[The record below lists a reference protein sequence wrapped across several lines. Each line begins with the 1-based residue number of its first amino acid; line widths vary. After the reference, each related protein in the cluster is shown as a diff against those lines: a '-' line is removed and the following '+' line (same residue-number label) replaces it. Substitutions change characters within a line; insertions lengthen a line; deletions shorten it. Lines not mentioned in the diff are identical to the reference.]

1 MKKKLE
7 ADLISIAHRILK
19 LKNKENLAQ
28 LHLETQKLYEKLS
41 VLKFVEDNFSDVKP
55 TIGNSNIQELVN
67 AALENE
73 LEAAEVAPEE
83 TEIQPDLVEEEIEEE
98 VEEEEED
105 DSDEEEEFEE
115 EIEADEEEDEEET
128 FENIEE
134 SEEEEEESE
143 EEKEFEP
150 HFELFNVEEV
160 EDKKSKKEAKQISF
174 EDLLGSNSEPIFERV
189 FDPIQE
195 ETEEESDD
203 EEETEDEEAI
213 FNPGFEMEASEE
225 MEEEEKAIP
234 NFEFDNEISINE
246 AFAKT
251 ITFGLNDR
259 IAFEKQLFAGSSEDL
274 NRVVSQLSTFDT
286 FEEAQNF
293 IEDMVPL
300 DPLYLVDHHEELFE
314 PSVANFT
321 PEYQRR
327 LRQYVVSDRTHE
339 AYFTKLPQGQFGL
352 IFAYNFFNFKPI
364 EIIRQYIT
372 ELFGLMRPGGTL
384 IMTYNN
390 CDRAQGVGLVERG
403 FMCYTPK
410 KLIVAHAE
418 SVGFECDFEHDG
430 AGDVS
435 WLEFRKPGE
444 ITSLR
449 GGQTLAKIVA
459 NSQ

>member
-19 LKNKENLAQ
+19 LKNKEDLAQ

-67 AALENE
+67 AALEND
-73 LEAAEVAPEE
+73 PEE
-83 TEIQPDLVEEEIEEE
+83 EEVDAAPQEIEIQSDLVEEEIEEE
-98 VEEEEED
+98 EIEEEEDHSEEEEE
-105 DSDEEEEFEE
+105 SEE
-115 EIEADEEEDEEET
+115 EIEADEEEDEDEA

-134 SEEEEEESE
+134 SEEEEEESEEEEIEEEDEEESEEESE

-160 EDKKSKKEAKQISF
+160 EDKKSKTEAKQISF
-174 EDLLGSNSEPIFERV
+174 EDLLGSSSEPVFERV

-203 EEETEDEEAI
+203 EEETESEEPI

-293 IEDMVPL
+293 IEDMVKP
-300 DPLYLVDHHEELFE
+300 DYDNWEGKEE
-314 PSVANFT
+314 
-321 PEYQRR
+321 
-327 LRQYVVSDRTHE
+327 YVTR
-339 AYFTKLPQGQFGL
+339 FM
-352 IFAYNFFNFKPI
+352 
-364 EIIRQYIT
+364 EI
-372 ELFGLMRPGGTL
+372 
-384 IMTYNN
+384 
-390 CDRAQGVGLVERG
+390 VE
-403 FMCYTPK
+403 K
-410 KLIVAHAE
+410 K
-418 SVGFECDFEHDG
+418 FD
-430 AGDVS
+430 
-435 WLEFRKPGE
+435 
-444 ITSLR
+444 
-449 GGQTLAKIVA
+449 
-459 NSQ
+459 

>member
-19 LKNKENLAQ
+19 LKNKEDLAQ

-67 AALENE
+67 AALEND
-73 LEAAEVAPEE
+73 PEE
-83 TEIQPDLVEEEIEEE
+83 EEVDAAPQEIEIQSDLVEEEIEEE
-98 VEEEEED
+98 EDHSEEEEE
-105 DSDEEEEFEE
+105 SEE
-115 EIEADEEEDEEET
+115 EIEEDEDEEET

-134 SEEEEEESE
+134 SEEEEEESEEEIEEEDEEESDEESE

-160 EDKKSKKEAKQISF
+160 EDKKPKTEAKQISF
-174 EDLLGSNSEPIFERV
+174 EDLLGSSSEPVFERV

-195 ETEEESDD
+195 ETEEELAD
-203 EEETEDEEAI
+203 EEETESEELI

-293 IEDMVPL
+293 IEDMVKP
-300 DPLYLVDHHEELFE
+300 DYDNWEGKEEYVDRFM
-314 PSVANFT
+314 
-321 PEYQRR
+321 
-327 LRQYVVSDRTHE
+327 
-339 AYFTKLPQGQFGL
+339 
-352 IFAYNFFNFKPI
+352 
-364 EIIRQYIT
+364 EI
-372 ELFGLMRPGGTL
+372 
-384 IMTYNN
+384 
-390 CDRAQGVGLVERG
+390 VE
-403 FMCYTPK
+403 K
-410 KLIVAHAE
+410 K
-418 SVGFECDFEHDG
+418 FD
-430 AGDVS
+430 
-435 WLEFRKPGE
+435 
-444 ITSLR
+444 
-449 GGQTLAKIVA
+449 
-459 NSQ
+459 

>member
-7 ADLISIAHRILK
+7 ADLMSIAHRILK
-19 LKNKENLAQ
+19 LKNKEDLAQ

-83 TEIQPDLVEEEIEEE
+83 IEIQPELVEEEIEEE
-98 VEEEEED
+98 LEEEEVD
-105 DSDEEEEFEE
+105 DSDEEEEESEE
-115 EIEADEEEDEEET
+115 EIEEDEDEDEEET

-143 EEKEFEP
+143 EEKEIEP

-160 EDKKSKKEAKQISF
+160 KDKKSKTEAKQISF
-174 EDLLGSNSEPIFERV
+174 EDLLGSSSEPVFERV
-189 FDPIQE
+189 FDPIEE

-203 EEETEDEEAI
+203 EEETEDEEPI

-293 IEDMVPL
+293 IEDMVKP
-300 DPLYLVDHHEELFE
+300 DYDNWEGKEEYVDRFM
-314 PSVANFT
+314 
-321 PEYQRR
+321 
-327 LRQYVVSDRTHE
+327 
-339 AYFTKLPQGQFGL
+339 
-352 IFAYNFFNFKPI
+352 
-364 EIIRQYIT
+364 EI
-372 ELFGLMRPGGTL
+372 
-384 IMTYNN
+384 
-390 CDRAQGVGLVERG
+390 VE
-403 FMCYTPK
+403 K
-410 KLIVAHAE
+410 K
-418 SVGFECDFEHDG
+418 FD
-430 AGDVS
+430 
-435 WLEFRKPGE
+435 
-444 ITSLR
+444 
-449 GGQTLAKIVA
+449 
-459 NSQ
+459 

>member
-19 LKNKENLAQ
+19 LKNKEDLAQ

-55 TIGNSNIQELVN
+55 TIGNSKIQELVN
-67 AALENE
+67 DALENE
-73 LEAAEVAPEE
+73 PELEEVEVAVALEEIEIQPELVEEIEDEVEEEMEEEE
-83 TEIQPDLVEEEIEEE
+83 TEEELEEEEE
-98 VEEEEED
+98 VEEEDEED
-105 DSDEEEEFEE
+105 DFQNEVEAEEEE
-115 EIEADEEEDEEET
+115 
-128 FENIEE
+128 N
-134 SEEEEEESE
+134 EEESE
-143 EEKEFEP
+143 EEVEFEP

-160 EDKKSKKEAKQISF
+160 EDKKPKTEAKQISF
-174 EDLLGSNSEPIFERV
+174 EDLMGSNSEPVFERV

-195 ETEEESDD
+195 EVEEESDD

-293 IEDMVPL
+293 IEDMVKP
-300 DPLYLVDHHEELFE
+300 DYDNWEGKEE
-314 PSVANFT
+314 
-321 PEYQRR
+321 
-327 LRQYVVSDRTHE
+327 YVNRFMEIVE
-339 AYFTKLPQGQFGL
+339 KK
-352 IFAYNFFNFKPI
+352 FA
-364 EIIRQYIT
+364 
-372 ELFGLMRPGGTL
+372 
-384 IMTYNN
+384 
-390 CDRAQGVGLVERG
+390 
-403 FMCYTPK
+403 
-410 KLIVAHAE
+410 
-418 SVGFECDFEHDG
+418 
-430 AGDVS
+430 
-435 WLEFRKPGE
+435 
-444 ITSLR
+444 
-449 GGQTLAKIVA
+449 
-459 NSQ
+459 

>member
-19 LKNKENLAQ
+19 LKNKEDLAQ

-83 TEIQPDLVEEEIEEE
+83 TEIQPELVEEEI
-98 VEEEEED
+98 EEEED
-105 DSDEEEEFEE
+105 DSDEEEESEE
-115 EIEADEEEDEEET
+115 EIEEDEDEEET

-143 EEKEFEP
+143 EEEIEEEDEEVEGEEESEEEKETEP

-160 EDKKSKKEAKQISF
+160 EDKKSKTEAKQISF
-174 EDLLGSNSEPIFERV
+174 EDLLGSSSEPVFERV

-195 ETEEESDD
+195 EGEEESED

-293 IEDMVPL
+293 IEDMVKP
-300 DPLYLVDHHEELFE
+300 DYDNWEGKEE
-314 PSVANFT
+314 
-321 PEYQRR
+321 
-327 LRQYVVSDRTHE
+327 YVNRFMEIVE
-339 AYFTKLPQGQFGL
+339 KK
-352 IFAYNFFNFKPI
+352 FA
-364 EIIRQYIT
+364 
-372 ELFGLMRPGGTL
+372 
-384 IMTYNN
+384 
-390 CDRAQGVGLVERG
+390 
-403 FMCYTPK
+403 
-410 KLIVAHAE
+410 
-418 SVGFECDFEHDG
+418 
-430 AGDVS
+430 
-435 WLEFRKPGE
+435 
-444 ITSLR
+444 
-449 GGQTLAKIVA
+449 
-459 NSQ
+459 

>member
-7 ADLISIAHRILK
+7 ADLMSIAHRILK
-19 LKNKENLAQ
+19 LKNKEDLAQ

-83 TEIQPDLVEEEIEEE
+83 IEIQPELVEEEIEEE
-98 VEEEEED
+98 LEEEEVD
-105 DSDEEEEFEE
+105 DSDEEEEESEE
-115 EIEADEEEDEEET
+115 EIEEDEDEDEEET

-143 EEKEFEP
+143 EEKEIEP

-160 EDKKSKKEAKQISF
+160 KDKKSKTEAKQISF
-174 EDLLGSNSEPIFERV
+174 EDLLGSSSEPVFERV
-189 FDPIQE
+189 FDSIEE
-195 ETEEESDD
+195 ETEEESED
-203 EEETEDEEAI
+203 EEETEDEEPI

-293 IEDMVPL
+293 IEDMVKP
-300 DPLYLVDHHEELFE
+300 DYDNWEGKEEYVDRFM
-314 PSVANFT
+314 
-321 PEYQRR
+321 
-327 LRQYVVSDRTHE
+327 
-339 AYFTKLPQGQFGL
+339 
-352 IFAYNFFNFKPI
+352 
-364 EIIRQYIT
+364 EI
-372 ELFGLMRPGGTL
+372 
-384 IMTYNN
+384 
-390 CDRAQGVGLVERG
+390 VE
-403 FMCYTPK
+403 K
-410 KLIVAHAE
+410 K
-418 SVGFECDFEHDG
+418 FD
-430 AGDVS
+430 
-435 WLEFRKPGE
+435 
-444 ITSLR
+444 
-449 GGQTLAKIVA
+449 
-459 NSQ
+459 